1 MKMVKGK
8 KNQAA
13 KINVDEKGLWTIPNI
28 LCFIRM
34 AGSVPLLAAAVVDRP
49 RMFFGLF
56 IILAMTDWLDG
67 KLAILLN
74 QRSVFG
80 ARLDTWADV
89 SLYTALFLGSS
100 IMYWDE
106 LSREFM
112 WVIPAV
118 ASYIVSVFLGLYK
131 FRRWPSYHT
140 KSAKISWLLITVG
153 AISFLSGWSI
163 WPLRCASIAVT
174 FTNLEAILITL
185 LSREWQVDVYSL
197 NSVLK
202 TRQKPYPEKTGK

>member
-1 MKMVKGK
+1 MTTVKK
-8 KNQAA
+8 KNTQDAE
-13 KINVDEKGLWTIPNI
+13 INVHGKRLWTIPNI

-34 AGSVPLLAAAVVDRP
+34 FGSFLLLAAAVVDWP
-49 RMFFGLF
+49 RIFFWLF
-56 IILAMTDWLDG
+56 IILALTDWVDG

-106 LSREFM
+106 LNREFM
-112 WVIPAV
+112 WFVPAV
-118 ASYIVSVFLGLYK
+118 ASYSISVLLGLYK

-140 KSAKISWLLITVG
+140 KSAKVSWLLITVG

-163 WPLRCASIAVT
+163 WPLRCASIVVT

-185 LSREWQVDVYSL
+185 FSREWQADVFSL
-197 NSVLK
+197 KSILK
-202 TRQKPYPEKTGK
+202 TRQKSCRKETGK

>member
-1 MKMVKGK
+1 MG
-8 KNQAA
+8 
-13 KINVDEKGLWTIPNI
+13 I
-28 LCFIRM
+28 
-34 AGSVPLLAAAVVDRP
+34 
-49 RMFFGLF
+49 FFWLF
-56 IILAMTDWLDG
+56 IILALTDWVDG

-106 LSREFM
+106 LNREFM
-112 WVIPAV
+112 WFVPAV
-118 ASYIVSVFLGLYK
+118 ASYSISVLLGLYK

-140 KSAKISWLLITVG
+140 KSAKVSWLLITVG

-163 WPLRCASIAVT
+163 WPLRCASIVVT

-185 LSREWQVDVYSL
+185 FSREWQADVFSL
-197 NSVLK
+197 KSILK
-202 TRQKPYPEKTGK
+202 TRQKSCRKETGK